1 MDEQINLLVKEIDSK
16 IHMNKTAIQK
26 FETEISQLEEEDRN
40 LHGIISKYAHVQDLA
55 QLELKVIKEKRDA
68 LKTSG
73 RATVDDELLS
83 AVRKIKNDMDTAGK
97 EINKGFDRQ
106 DAIVREI
113 TEKQALMK
121 KSEAHNLELSDE
133 KKRLLVFSLRKT
145 VLPELKV
152 AKKIESGTRVIAAH
166 SSLTL
171 HQPYSRC
178 SIREV
183 TETTDGRGSTGFHEL
198 QIGNY

>member
-1 MDEQINLLVKEIDSK
+1 MTL
-16 IHMNKTAIQK
+16 T
-26 FETEISQLEEEDRN
+26 
-40 LHGIISKYAHVQDLA
+40 
-55 QLELKVIKEKRDA
+55 
-68 LKTSG
+68 
-73 RATVDDELLS
+73 
-83 AVRKIKNDMDTAGK
+83 
-97 EINKGFDRQ
+97 
-106 DAIVREI
+106 
-113 TEKQALMK
+113 
-121 KSEAHNLELSDE
+121 HNLELSDE

-152 AKKIESGTRVIAAH
+152 AKKIESGTWVIAAH

-183 TETTDGRGSTGFHEL
+183 TETTDGRGSISSHEL